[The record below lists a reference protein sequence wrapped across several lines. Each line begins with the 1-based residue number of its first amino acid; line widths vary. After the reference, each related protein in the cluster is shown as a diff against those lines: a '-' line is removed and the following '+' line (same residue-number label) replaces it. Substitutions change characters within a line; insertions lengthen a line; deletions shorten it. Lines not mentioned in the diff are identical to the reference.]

1 MIFLYKS
8 DDFCAEDD
16 ELCIYNDGSYRPVP
30 LSQYFIGVKETNHV
44 KQIQKMNEI
53 CWIKASRSIEMGKQV
68 LKPMAFVLKMM
79 AFVLQTMAFVLKPMA
94 FVFGWTNR
102 C

>member
-1 MIFLYKS
+1 MECVVPQGLFFF
-8 DDFCAEDD
+8 DD
-16 ELCIYNDGSYRPVP
+16 SYRPVP

-68 LKPMAFVLKMM
+68 LITYLQLLK
-79 AFVLQTMAFVLKPMA
+79 
-94 FVFGWTNR
+94 
-102 C
+102 